1 MTIYAHT
8 SLDDKR
14 AAPRKLATTVR
25 GLRGRRSKPRLR
37 TRRTHGEGGGVS
49 SARPRGPYA
58 KTAARRADIVRAARD
73 GFAEYGFARSSLR
86 DIAERADITHTGL
99 LQHFRHRPDHHQCRL
114 LHPQ

>member
-1 MTIYAHT
+1 M
-8 SLDDKR
+8 
-14 AAPRKLATTVR
+14 
-25 GLRGRRSKPRLR
+25 
-37 TRRTHGEGGGVS
+37 S